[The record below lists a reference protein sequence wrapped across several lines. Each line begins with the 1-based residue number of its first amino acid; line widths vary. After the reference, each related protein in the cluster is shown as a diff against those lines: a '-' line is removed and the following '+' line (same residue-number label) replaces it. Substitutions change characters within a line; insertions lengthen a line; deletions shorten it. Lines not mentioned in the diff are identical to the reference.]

1 MLGDVLR
8 REREKKQ
15 LTLRDVENGI
25 SIRTLYI
32 EAIEQEEFE
41 KLPGDAYAKGFIR
54 SYAKFLGLDP
64 LPLLDQYK
72 QLTHKEEPD
81 KTEADGSDSKK
92 QEEPVQKKTSSYSYS
107 KNNSTSS
114 FSSGNDFKARV
125 ENSRTHQKYIAFL
138 VVLVV
143 FLGGVWIA
151 FSDDG
156 TKADDAKPAVKTEQ
170 QKKSAKSA
178 QPQEEVQQDGV
189 NITAKFDNNCWTQVT
204 VDGKEVF
211 EGTVEGGKT
220 MDWKG
225 QESVAITAGNAG
237 AVEITYNGKS
247 QGKMGAEGEVIEKTY
262 GDKAASDNEG

>member
-15 LTLRDVENGI
+15 LTLKDVENGI

-32 EAIEQEEFE
+32 EAIENEDFE

-54 SYAKFLGLDP
+54 SYSNFLGVDP
-64 LPLLDQYK
+64 IPLLEDYRQQTK
-72 QLTHKEEPD
+72 PQEPKIQPD
-81 KTEADGSDSKK
+81 SGIDSKK
-92 QEEPVQKKTSSYSYS
+92 QEEPAPSVSSYSYS
-107 KNNSTSS
+107 KNNSSSS
-114 FSSGNDFKARV
+114 FSSGSDFKARV
-125 ENSRTHQKYIAFL
+125 ETSRTHQKYIALL

-156 TKADDAKPAVKTEQ
+156 TNTDNAKPTVKNEQ
-170 QKKSAKSA
+170 QKKSDKKA
-178 QPQEEVQQDGV
+178 QPKDEVQQDGV
-189 NITAKFDNNCWTQVT
+189 NVTAKFENKCWTQVA
-204 VDGKEVF
+204 VDGKVVF

-225 QESVAITAGNAG
+225 QKNVAITAGNAG
-237 AVEITYNGKS
+237 AVEITYNGES
-247 QGKMGAEGEVIEKTY
+247 QGKMGAEGEVIEKNY
-262 GDKAASDNEG
+262 GEKAASDDKS

>member
-15 LTLRDVENGI
+15 LTLKDVENGI

-32 EAIEQEEFE
+32 EAIEQENFE

-64 LPLLDQYK
+64 VPLLEQYK
-72 QLTHKEEPD
+72 QQTHP
-81 KTEADGSDSKK
+81 
-92 QEEPVQKKTSSYSYS
+92 EEPVEQEADSDNKKPNEPVQTKASSYSYS
-107 KNNSTSS
+107 KNNSSSS

-125 ENSRTHQKYIAFL
+125 ETSRTHQKYIAFL

-156 TKADDAKPAVKTEQ
+156 SNTDEAKPAVKTEQ
-170 QKKSAKSA
+170 QKKSAKTT

-189 NITAKFDNNCWTQVT
+189 DITAKFDNACWTQVT

-220 MDWKG
+220 MDWNGK
-225 QESVAITAGNAG
+225 ESVVITAGNAG
-237 AVEITYNGKS
+237 AVEITYNGKA
-247 QGKMGAEGEVIEKTY
+247 QGKMGAEGEVIEKNY
-262 GDKAASDNEG
+262 GVKAASDNKG